1 MRDYVALPMNLVDVS
16 AVLLAEP
23 LDAGHILSTDSA
35 DAAAEVAREQN
46 SGNADTNL
54 SISIQS
60 TTRYG

>member
-1 MRDYVALPMNLVDVS
+1 MNLVDVS